1 MASRLAQLT
10 ARRRAL
16 VAESHALRAQL
27 GDSARALRDALG
39 FPQIGHAMLSNIRR
53 HPGLA
58 VGAAV
63 ALVALRPP
71 RLWKLAA
78 LGGGALAFALR
89 AAPVLSAAVRFAKA
103 RRARAAPQ

>member
-1 MASRLAQLT
+1 VPSQLAQLT

-27 GDSARALRDALG
+27 GDSGRALQDALG
-39 FPQIGHAMLSNIRR
+39 FSQIGHAVLGSIRR

-63 ALVALRPP
+63 ALVALRPH
-71 RLWKLAA
+71 RLWKLAV
-78 LGGGALAFALR
+78 LSGGALAFALR
-89 AAPVLSAAVRFAKA
+89 AAPALSAAVRFARA
-103 RRARAAPQ
+103 RRAHTAPR